1 MKTVFLRRSVLAL
14 SLAALSLGGFSLQAH
29 AQDPAK
35 KNLVIGGTA
44 VSTSSGVIRYFRHAM
59 FMASCRLL
67 PGQDPGLKSVATA
80 TGTPAPIISRAGA

>member
-1 MKTVFLRRSVLAL
+1 MAAAAFSV
-14 SLAALSLGGFSLQAH
+14 
-29 AQDPAK
+29 
-35 KNLVIGGTA
+35 TA

-80 TGTPAPIISRAGA
+80 TGTPALIISRAGA